1 MPLHCDWSRMQTDKK
16 NRESTNNAVEALRGV
31 ICNNLNRFVDEAGIT
46 RNELAKAVGVT
57 HRSVSKWLS
66 GETCIDVDH
75 IKPVCDYLGVP
86 MHALLGEKSSYTET
100 TLESRELLGLF
111 CRLDEIGRAK
121 VVGYLEDL
129 IASGKYA
136 AS

>member
-1 MPLHCDWSRMQTDKK
+1 MPTGGKS
-16 NRESTNNAVEALRGV
+16 RESANNAVEALRGV
-31 ICNNLNRFVDEAGIT
+31 ICSNLNRFVDEAGIT

-100 TLESRELLGLF
+100 TLEGRGLLELFYG
-111 CRLDEIGRAK
+111 LDEVGRAK
-121 VVGYLEDL
+121 AVGYLEDL
-129 IASGKYA
+129 TASGKYA
-136 AS
+136 VS